1 MKNLTSIFYSGIYWQ
16 TKWLTTNG
24 PILRRFTQEL
34 CNFFETDN
42 LCIFNNG
49 TLALQ
54 IAMQGYEFTKFKRLI
69 IFASSG
75 ITVHSHLSVRYSSC

>member
-1 MKNLTSIFYSGIYWQ
+1 MKTLTSIFDSCIYWQ
-16 TKWLTTNG
+16 TQWLTNNR

-54 IAMQGYEFTKFKRLI
+54 LDMQGYKFTKFKAHYICIQR
-69 IFASSG
+69 
-75 ITVHSHLSVRYSSC
+75 HN